1 MKWFKLILI
10 FMVTCP
16 ALAQV
21 RLVSYD
27 KSSDTDFSAFNTF
40 KFYRFEVSNDE
51 VLKTKKDRIEYLK
64 QSIISEMEARGFQY
78 AEKDADLLI
87 NIGIVITDVT
97 QTRET
102 SIRDAPRYVGQ
113 RNYHWE
119 AEEIVVRKYQ
129 EGTATIDFID
139 RQKNVM
145 VWQGVVEAMVKEK
158 EKAGK
163 KNIDKGVQKL
173 FNKFPVEVM
182 E

>member
-1 MKWFKLILI
+1 MKRLMVLLILI
-10 FMVTCP
+10 AQWP
-16 ALAQV
+16 AFAQV

-27 KSSDTDFSAFNTF
+27 KSNDIDFSSFDTF
-40 KFYRFEVSNDE
+40 KFYRLEVSNDE
-51 VLKTKKDRIEYLK
+51 VLKTKKDRIEYLQ

-78 AEKDADLLI
+78 VNEEPDILI

-102 SIRDAPRYVGQ
+102 TINEASRYIGQ

-119 AEEIVVRKYQ
+119 AEEVVVRKYQ
-129 EGTATIDFID
+129 EGTVTIDFVD
-139 RQKNVM
+139 RANSEM
-145 VWQGVVEAMVKEK
+145 VWQGVVEAQVKQK

-173 FNKFPVEVM
+173 FKKFPVEVK
-182 E
+182 